1 MVNGTI
7 KNGRDTP
14 INQQTGTVPNM
25 NDTLRNWYQ
34 PITFVH
40 LQKRTVNFQLE
51 EFSCA
56 IHFRGVIQPLKP
68 RELMQKPEGQR
79 AWSWF
84 QLHADPILI
93 LQVDD
98 IVLYNGIK
106 TRIMARTDYK
116 LYGYVYYE
124 LVQDWLRC

>member
-106 TRIMARTDYK
+106 TRIMARTNYK